1 MMISMQNRS
10 ALTVV
15 TTFPNKPLKVL
26 SSKSSSK
33 SSASLRARQS
43 GRRSSFSSSS
53 FRIVRAAGAGGKGEE
68 EKEENSVEL
77 YAGIAGLLSC
87 AVVSYS
93 LFTLKQTG
101 CGLPAGPGG
110 LVGAIEGV
118 SYLGVAGLLG
128 ASAYKKSTTGSSAPP
143 KASRFYS
150 LSPVC
155 TSASRKC
162 SNTGTYRTLFRLKVG
177 SAREMSSYFVI
188 MKQISSRMYKF
199 YYTYALSCR
208 CLMKRSW
215 LIKFI

>member
-10 ALTVV
+10 ALTAV
-15 TTFPNKPLKVL
+15 TTFPKKPLVL

-53 FRIVRAAGAGGKGEE
+53 FRIVRAAGAGGGKGDE

-77 YAGIAGLLSC
+77 YSGIAGLLSC

-128 ASAYKKSTTGSSAPP
+128 ASAYKKSTTGSGLPAGPFALLGAAEGVAFLLLVFGLYVGVAQVLEYGYIP
-143 KASRFYS
+143 NAV
-150 LSPVC
+150 PVEGG
-155 TSASRKC
+155 KC
-162 SNTGTYRTLFRLKVG
+162 
-177 SAREMSSYFVI
+177 A
-188 MKQISSRMYKF
+188 
-199 YYTYALSCR
+199 
-208 CLMKRSW
+208 
-215 LIKFI
+215 

>member
-15 TTFPNKPLKVL
+15 TTFPNKPLVL

-93 LFTLKQTG
+93 LFTRCSLKR
-101 CGLPAGPGG
+101 
-110 LVGAIEGV
+110 GADYPPVRVV
-118 SYLGVAGLLG
+118 SSVQ
-128 ASAYKKSTTGSSAPP
+128 S
-143 KASRFYS
+143 KA
-150 LSPVC
+150 
-155 TSASRKC
+155 
-162 SNTGTYRTLFRLKVG
+162 
-177 SAREMSSYFVI
+177 
-188 MKQISSRMYKF
+188 
-199 YYTYALSCR
+199 
-208 CLMKRSW
+208 
-215 LIKFI
+215 

>member
-1 MMISMQNRS
+1 MISMQNS

-15 TTFPNKPLKVL
+15 TTFSNKPLVL
-26 SSKSSSK
+26 SSKSSY
-33 SSASLRARQS
+33 SSASLRAGQS

-53 FRIVRAAGAGGKGEE
+53 FRIVRAAGGANGGGGD
-68 EKEENSVEL
+68 EKEDENLVEL

-128 ASAYKKSTTGSSAPP
+128 ASAYKKSTTGSGLPAGPFALLGAAEGVAFLLLVFGLYVGVAQVLEYGYIP
-143 KASRFYS
+143 NAV
-150 LSPVC
+150 PVEGG
-155 TSASRKC
+155 KC
-162 SNTGTYRTLFRLKVG
+162 
-177 SAREMSSYFVI
+177 A
-188 MKQISSRMYKF
+188 
-199 YYTYALSCR
+199 
-208 CLMKRSW
+208 
-215 LIKFI
+215 

>member
-1 MMISMQNRS
+1 MMISMQNS

-15 TTFPNKPLKVL
+15 TTFPNKPLVL
-26 SSKSSSK
+26 SSKSSY

-53 FRIVRAAGAGGKGEE
+53 FRIVRAAGGANGGGGD
-68 EKEENSVEL
+68 EKEEENLVEL

-128 ASAYKKSTTGSSAPP
+128 ASAYKKSTTGSGLPAGPFALLGAAEGVAFLLLVFGLYVGVAQVLEYGYIP
-143 KASRFYS
+143 NAV
-150 LSPVC
+150 PVEGG
-155 TSASRKC
+155 KC
-162 SNTGTYRTLFRLKVG
+162 
-177 SAREMSSYFVI
+177 A
-188 MKQISSRMYKF
+188 
-199 YYTYALSCR
+199 
-208 CLMKRSW
+208 
-215 LIKFI
+215 

>member
-1 MMISMQNRS
+1 MMISMQNS

-15 TTFPNKPLKVL
+15 TTFPNKPLVL
-26 SSKSSSK
+26 SSKSSY

-43 GRRSSFSSSS
+43 GRRFSFSSSS
-53 FRIVRAAGAGGKGEE
+53 FRIVRAAGGANGGGGD
-68 EKEENSVEL
+68 EKEEENLVEL

-128 ASAYKKSTTGSSAPP
+128 ASAYKKSTTGSGLPAGPFALLGAAEGVAFLLLVFGLYVGVAQVLEYGYIP
-143 KASRFYS
+143 NAV
-150 LSPVC
+150 PVEGG
-155 TSASRKC
+155 KC
-162 SNTGTYRTLFRLKVG
+162 
-177 SAREMSSYFVI
+177 A
-188 MKQISSRMYKF
+188 
-199 YYTYALSCR
+199 
-208 CLMKRSW
+208 
-215 LIKFI
+215 